1 MRKTMKRQIGIII
14 IGLYVFISC
23 NKTDIST
30 SGIKFVKENYPLIPI
45 ENLEFAVKDTM
56 PRLGV
61 PHVGLVYVDTIDGLK
76 AAQLSVDYLPEKDSF
91 VLYGYDQ
98 HWVDGHY
105 LYVLEMKE
113 DTTVYYRKNL
123 KTNDYFF
130 YIGEYDFKRTQNE
143 VALTSFGDTT
153 VKDDIIYYDMHR
165 DSLRKVRGNNLPPLP
180 SPTPEER
187 DQWRAMQRERKDGI
201 NLDEF

>member
-1 MRKTMKRQIGIII
+1 MKLLFPLLLINT
-14 IGLYVFISC
+14 LFFTAC
-23 NKTDIST
+23 NKADLNR
-30 SGIKFVKENYPLIPI
+30 SGLKFVKENYPLIPI
-45 ENLEFAVKDTM
+45 ENLEFALKDTM

-61 PHVGLVYVDTIDGLK
+61 PHVGLVYVDTIDGIK

-98 HWVDGHY
+98 HWVDGYY

-113 DTTVYYRKNL
+113 DTTLYYRKNL
-123 KTNDYFF
+123 KNNDNFF
-130 YIGEYDFKRTQNE
+130 YIGEYDFRRTQNE
-143 VALTSFGDTT
+143 VALISFGDTT

-180 SPTPEER
+180 APTQEDRE
-187 DQWRAMQRERKDGI
+187 QWKSMQRERKDGI

>member
-1 MRKTMKRQIGIII
+1 MKISYILFLIVVV
-14 IGLYVFISC
+14 LYSC
-23 NKTDIST
+23 NKSKFDLP
-30 SGIKFVKENYPLIPI
+30 GLKFVEKKYPLLTLQNPVLCFDDTVQMFGESFKKIVYADTLNGMKFVDLILKYFP
-45 ENLEFAVKDTM
+45 EN
-56 PRLGV
+56 
-61 PHVGLVYVDTIDGLK
+61 
-76 AAQLSVDYLPEKDSF
+76 DSF
-91 VLYGYDQ
+91 ALHIYAQ
-98 HWVDGHY
+98 HWEDEQY
-105 LYVLEMKE
+105 KYFLRMKE
-113 DTTVYYRKNL
+113 DTL
-123 KTNDYFF
+123 KYLKVDKRNNEPYF
-130 YIGEYDFKRTQNE
+130 YLGEYDFKRTRNE